1 MGRLQNIGSVKRKV
15 FACKEDANNW
25 KRNKQQKLLHTLN
38 ELRYTIETKE
48 TEKEK
53 TRTTTTTTC
62 ATVEDSEVKIIKNL
76 NYSLFPKREPEI
88 QKSKWKHPALLRKK
102 GQEYISQT
110 GRVME
115 KKAIKEKVLCEEN
128 CRLKCSGKVHAEDRE
143 AIVRTL

>member
-53 TRTTTTTTC
+53 TQANNNYYYLRYCWRFRSKNYKKLELQPVSKKRTGNP
-62 ATVEDSEVKIIKNL
+62 KI
-76 NYSLFPKREPEI
+76 E
-88 QKSKWKHPALLRKK
+88 
-102 GQEYISQT
+102 
-110 GRVME
+110 ME
-115 KKAIKEKVLCEEN
+115 TSCTIKEKGSRIYITN
-128 CRLKCSGKVHAEDRE
+128 WKSYGKEGNKRKSTLRRE
-143 AIVRTL
+143 LSPEVFW